1 MTFNPMPQ
9 ELFNH
14 KDFFVIMNE
23 NSKLKYLEQNGIKKC
38 FLIPF
43 TKDFSIIK
51 ADEFIKDILIRNLNV
66 RHLVIGED
74 FKFGYKKEGD
84 LDYLLK
90 NEFNNLKVFSEGT
103 IVSNDKKIGSSRIR
117 EILINGDFKHANK
130 YLVEPFS
137 IAGKVVHG
145 EKVGRKLGFPT
156 ANIEICYSYPIS
168 GIFLVKVYFEG
179 KESFGVASLGNK
191 PTFSGDRPLLEVYIF
206 NFNRDIYGKNLK
218 IFFLNKIREQL
229 KFNNEK
235 ELISQMENDCKLAK
249 KILGE

>member
-1 MTFNPMPQ
+1 MLISIYLNRSVQPVKWFMV
-9 ELFNH
+9 
-14 KDFFVIMNE
+14 K
-23 NSKLKYLEQNGIKKC
+23 KLE
-38 FLIPF
+38 
-43 TKDFSIIK
+43 
-51 ADEFIKDILIRNLNV
+51 E
-66 RHLVIGED
+66 
-74 FKFGYKKEGD
+74 
-84 LDYLLK
+84 
-90 NEFNNLKVFSEGT
+90 
-103 IVSNDKKIGSSRIR
+103 
-117 EILINGDFKHANK
+117 
-130 YLVEPFS
+130 
-137 IAGKVVHG
+137 
-145 EKVGRKLGFPT
+145 KLGFPT